1 MGGIKKS
8 YLIPWQNLFNL
19 SEAQLCVANK
29 VVSEELFMNRIT
41 TSTKSIL
48 CADKK
53 VFDSL
58 MLYANDISLPMVS
71 ASAIIKDAIER
82 SVHIVLSKAYES
94 LHWNVVSKHSDLV
107 APIKRMLK
115 DIARLNILLASKF
128 PLTGSQQIKL
138 SISKKNNFQVEYN
151 KIYRAFLENCMSD
164 GEYSC
169 SDEEYA
175 HELCFILGI
184 EKDKYIE
191 ILSDVLQKTYRQVL
205 CKKFTS
211 GLLESSKSKASLLN
225 NLCLSLNFSHEKAK
239 EVNYSIFQTRLK
251 QLVVKKK
258 ITKVEE
264 DELETLR
271 LQLCIEEHQARKF
284 KKDILG
290 RPYKQAIHEAFRAG
304 LRSSN
309 ILDKANVR
317 KRKFELRIEDSIAK
331 EIINSEIKK
340 FLIAFVAT
348 SQTKSTPM
356 EAAKEI
362 KNMLLFLNFVAG
374 PLLKD
379 AIGKKGRKVFS
390 GSNMKSLAEKAEKN
404 NRNSKNCDTVKFPTS
419 STYDSNMI
427 SKDAKLKIYQKFYKE
442 ITLSTDL
449 ELKQR
454 INVYENF
461 IKYYLSCEIMQSG
474 SVSLSVENENNFIF
488 IKQLEDIFKLNRD
501 DIKIAYQ
508 SITKQAFKN
517 QVKEIFKDG
526 HIIVEKQHYVT
537 KLQKKMSL
545 NDTFVERTVKE
556 TLKHLKGREETVLD
570 SLLALS
576 EKSEKNA
583 LVTNKTV
590 ALQMFRAELEKAIN
604 SGTET
609 FDRHKYLVTY
619 PNVLNLD
626 GKKVNSLIQEIVDDK
641 MKNTLVQVISYYR
654 QNKVFEMVKTIET
667 LVYQYRVFPQK
678 VKWDDKYEVNNAY
691 TLFMSHSKSHELFK
705 EAAEALGISHDEILK
720 LKNTTNTRN
729 VEESKR
735 IIENKWSYFELN

>member
-1 MGGIKKS
+1 MG
-8 YLIPWQNLFNL
+8 
-19 SEAQLCVANK
+19 
-29 VVSEELFMNRIT
+29 
-41 TSTKSIL
+41 
-48 CADKK
+48 
-53 VFDSL
+53 
-58 MLYANDISLPMVS
+58 
-71 ASAIIKDAIER
+71 
-82 SVHIVLSKAYES
+82 
-94 LHWNVVSKHSDLV
+94 
-107 APIKRMLK
+107 
-115 DIARLNILLASKF
+115 
-128 PLTGSQQIKL
+128 
-138 SISKKNNFQVEYN
+138 
-151 KIYRAFLENCMSD
+151 
-164 GEYSC
+164 
-169 SDEEYA
+169 
-175 HELCFILGI
+175 
-184 EKDKYIE
+184 
-191 ILSDVLQKTYRQVL
+191 
-205 CKKFTS
+205 
-211 GLLESSKSKASLLN
+211 
-225 NLCLSLNFSHEKAK
+225 
-239 EVNYSIFQTRLK
+239 
-251 QLVVKKK
+251 
-258 ITKVEE
+258 
-264 DELETLR
+264 
-271 LQLCIEEHQARKF
+271 CIEENQARKF

-309 ILDKANVR
+309 ILDKVNVR
-317 KRKFELRIEDSIAK
+317 KRKFELRIEDNIAK
-331 EIINSEIKK
+331 NIINSEIKK

-362 KNMLLFLNFVAG
+362 KDMLLFLNFVVG

-379 AIGKKGRKVFS
+379 AIGQKGRKVFS
-390 GSNMKSLAEKAEKN
+390 GSNMKSLAKKVEKN
-404 NRNSKNCDTVKFPTS
+404 NRNSKNCDTIKFPTS

-454 INVYENF
+454 INIYENF

-474 SVSLSVENENNFIF
+474 SVSSSVENENNFIF
-488 IKQLEDIFKLNRD
+488 IKQLEDIFELSRA

-508 SITKQAFKN
+508 SIIEKAFKN

-526 HIIVEKQHYVT
+526 HITAEKQHYVS
-537 KLQKKMSL
+537 KLQKKMIL

-556 TLKHLKGREETVLD
+556 TVKHLKGREETVLD
-570 SLLALS
+570 SFLALS
-576 EKSEKNA
+576 KKNEKNTV
-583 LVTNKTV
+583 VTNKTV
-590 ALQMFRAELEKAIN
+590 ALQMFRVELEKAIN
-604 SGTET
+604 NGTET

-619 PNVLNLD
+619 PNALNLD
-626 GKKVNSLIQEIVDDK
+626 VEKVYSLIREIVNDK

-678 VKWDDKYEVNNAY
+678 VTWDDKYEVNNVY

-729 VEESKR
+729 VEGSKR